1 MIDSPGRPKKCR
13 MTSITVPLKV
23 VGDNFLIKMT
33 SKGTYDVQDNHL
45 TISFIRREIL
55 SPQPQGFFY
64 RFDKSP
70 NLRDVYIVRLCI

>member
-13 MTSITVPLKV
+13 MTSIDVPLKV

-55 SPQPQGFFY
+55 SPKPQGLFY
-64 RFDKSP
+64 RFDKST
-70 NLRDVYIVRLCI
+70 NLRD